1 VLVLQTRPHG
11 VPRSSGSPW
20 ADRVVERH
28 LRRLNPALVPLY
40 RDRIASYERVVSD
53 IAARS
58 SSGDGPPFVVGLR
71 PPAGT
76 PPVSQL
82 ERNPDVLR
90 RAAVAAEEQAIAALM
105 G

>member
-1 VLVLQTRPHG
+1 
-11 VPRSSGSPW
+11 
-20 ADRVVERH
+20 VVT
-28 LRRLNPALVPLY
+28 
-40 RDRIASYERVVSD
+40 D

-58 SSGDGPPFVVGLR
+58 SSDDGPPFVLGLR

-82 ERNPDVLR
+82 ERDPEVLR
-90 RAAVAAEEQAIAALM
+90 AAAFAAEEQAMAALA